1 MLLWELQALAVVIWV
16 GVGAIIVMPFF
27 VYRKLKRAGL
37 TPEIMKEE
45 FRTEA
50 RTLFDEYIPRLK
62 DEIGNVEE
70 RVSKTF
76 DTKVEDLFTKLKD
89 PDSKELYALSA
100 MLLWRFLAVME
111 EPDIK
116 KVIHAK
122 IIGYTKAYGPQFF
135 EAIKGEA
142 AKQYPI
148 LEQIPQG
155 VGPEDPSAWVKMI
168 PEEFRGMVE
177 GFMPII
183 QLMKM
188 GKK

>member
-1 MLLWELQALAVVIWV
+1 MEMDWIAFLQGMAT
-16 GVGAIIVMPFF
+16 GGAIGILFWIYALGRYFPKKF
-27 VYRKLKRAGL
+27 KNA
-37 TPEIMKEE
+37 
-45 FRTEA
+45 RTE
-50 RTLFDEYIPRLK
+50 ISQ
-62 DEIGNVEE
+62 EIEAKEKKYDDKIGGIEDK
-70 RVSKTF
+70 VSKTF

-89 PDSKELYALSA
+89 PESKELYALSA

-116 KVIHAK
+116 KVIHNK
-122 IIGYTKAYGPQFF
+122 IIGYTKSYGPQFF

-155 VGPEDPSAWVKMI
+155 VGVEDPNAWMNMI
-168 PEEFRGMVE
+168 PEEYRDMVQ
-177 GFMPII
+177 GFMPFL

>member
-1 MLLWELQALAVVIWV
+1 MDLISYLLGTATGGLIGVLFWIYALSRYFPKKFASARRQI
-16 GVGAIIVMPFF
+16 AQ
-27 VYRKLKRAGL
+27 
-37 TPEIMKEE
+37 EIEAKEKKYDDKIE
-45 FRTEA
+45 SIE
-50 RTLFDEYIPRLK
+50 DK
-62 DEIGNVEE
+62 
-70 RVSKTF
+70 VSKTF

-89 PDSKELYALSA
+89 PESKELYALSA

-142 AKQYPI
+142 TKQYPI
-148 LEQIPQG
+148 LEQVPQG
-155 VGPEDPSAWVKMI
+155 VGVDDPNAWMNMI
-168 PEEFRGMVE
+168 PEEYRDMVQ
-177 GFMPII
+177 GFMPFL